1 MPDHSGNIYQS
12 ARTAAG
18 ITQERAAELLSISV
32 RALADYEAGQRLPPD
47 DVVYSM
53 VLNYNHIPLAA
64 QHLRNKSEL
73 GRRVVPDLRDCSLL
87 EAVARLILC
96 TGKLKENGVAERLLT
111 IAMDN
116 TVDPTELED
125 YEHLMESVRE
135 LVRVAMELQQAGE
148 AAKIKGGEKNEQCKS
163 ADVHYPGRAQ
173 RRVFR

>member
-1 MPDHSGNIYQS
+1 MSGSGGKIYQS

-18 ITQERAAELLSISV
+18 MTQEYAAELLDISV
-32 RALADYEAGQRLPPD
+32 SSLADYEAGNRLPPD
-47 DVVYSM
+47 HVVNKMILTYGIVS
-53 VLNYNHIPLAA
+53 LGA

-73 GRRVVPDLRDCSLL
+73 GRQVVPELRDCSLL
-87 EAVARLILC
+87 EAAARMILC

-135 LVRVAMELQQAGE
+135 LVQVAMELQQAGE
-148 AAKIKGGEKNEQCKS
+148 AAKIKGGVNETDK
-163 ADVHYPGRAQ
+163 RK
-173 RRVFR
+173 R